1 LLARFL
7 HYLCSD
13 SQMPRKNSEKDCFK
27 MSKKRKTKRIITLTM
42 LLNGVSGFSGF
53 NGNRG
58 MGESKYSVESI
69 RGEIRPL
76 NCRSAGV
83 SDGISYY
90 FDLYGLDPEKYIE
103 GVTHSFGTFES
114 EGFTIAA
121 HIYLPENAKGTVVIM
136 HGYLNHCGQLKYA
149 IRHLLESG
157 YAVCAYDMPGHGLST
172 GKDAWMDDFDKYA
185 KVMQDFK
192 PIVAERCPGPY
203 YVMAFS
209 HGACPVIQ
217 THLEGKE
224 DFFEKTILI
233 APLVRPVHWKHAQ
246 FSYRL
251 YWAFRDSV
259 PRIVSKNTSDKEF
272 LDFNRSRDFLHKQRV
287 PLIWVRALEKW
298 NGKVQTLDAT
308 GSKMLVIQGDKDSTV
323 DWKYNTKFLA
333 EKFDTKEI
341 ILKNGKHELFNEKEE
356 IKNKVF
362 TEINNY
368 LKF

>member
-1 LLARFL
+1 
-7 HYLCSD
+7 
-13 SQMPRKNSEKDCFK
+13 
-27 MSKKRKTKRIITLTM
+27 MSKKRKTKLIITLTM
-42 LLNGVSGFSGF
+42 LQSGVLGISGCSGS
-53 NGNRG
+53 RH
-58 MGESKYSVESI
+58 MSQAKYSVEHI
-69 RGEIRPL
+69 RGEMKPL
-76 NCRSAGV
+76 NCRPAGV
-83 SDGISYY
+83 CEGIGYY
-90 FDLYGLDPEKYIE
+90 FDYYGLASEKYVE
-103 GVTHSFGTFES
+103 GVAHSFGTFES

-121 HIYLPENAKGTVVIM
+121 HIYVPENAKGTVVVM

-172 GKDAWMDDFDKYA
+172 GKDAWMDNFDRYA
-185 KVMQDFK
+185 QVMQDFK
-192 PIVAERCPGPY
+192 AIVAERCPGPY
-203 YVMAFS
+203 NVMAFS
-209 HGACPVIQ
+209 HGACAVIQ

-259 PRIVSKNTSDKEF
+259 PRIVSKNSSDKEF
-272 LDFNRSRDFLHKQRV
+272 LDFNRFRDFLHKQRV

-298 NGKVQTLDAT
+298 NEKVHTLDAT

-333 EKFDTKEI
+333 GKFDTKEI
-341 ILKNGKHELFNEKEE
+341 ILKNGKHELLNETAE
-356 IKNKVF
+356 IKNRVF
-362 TEINNY
+362 DEINSY
-368 LKF
+368 LEFSD